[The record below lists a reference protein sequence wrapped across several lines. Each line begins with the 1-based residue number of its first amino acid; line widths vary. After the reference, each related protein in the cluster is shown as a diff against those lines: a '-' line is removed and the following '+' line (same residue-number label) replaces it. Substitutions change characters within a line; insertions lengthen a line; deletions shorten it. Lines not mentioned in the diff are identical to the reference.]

1 MTKDCRPI
9 FCSRHL
15 SNTSS
20 TSSTLTSAPRGE
32 GEMGDDV
39 GWSDGE
45 EVVGLHVCTFKS
57 ATLSVWQYLCVCV
70 LIFFILEEFVERPR
84 QILSP
89 SPSPGGCSGAW
100 HVDKSS
106 CLSQPCALIRSST
119 SKDWIMAC
127 CPHACRSLPCC
138 RTAGDRQSVLNLWV
152 SGTRRRNKNQKK
164 RFHAVGRRQED
175 DVFTSTSA
183 QLGCTRTHSAECR
196 RIWCF

>member
-57 ATLSVWQYLCVCV
+57 ATLAVWQYLCVCV
-70 LIFFILEEFVERPR
+70 LIFLF
-84 QILSP
+84 
-89 SPSPGGCSGAW
+89 W
-100 HVDKSS
+100 
-106 CLSQPCALIRSST
+106 
-119 SKDWIMAC
+119 
-127 CPHACRSLPCC
+127 RSLS
-138 RTAGDRQSVLNLWV
+138 SVPVKSCPPLNLWV

-183 QLGCTRTHSAECR
+183 QLGCTRTHSDECR